1 MWFALVI
8 GVAGGVVLA
17 QGNEQVII
25 VPLGPQNSPPPPD
38 AGPPPA
44 QPLMEPPS
52 EETPP
57 IAPTPPP
64 PDAGTPEP
72 VLTRSLPPPRDAG
85 EEVSQKVVPPTELP
99 DAGVPEEEKEVHAA
113 IPVQPPVEEVD
124 AGTPSLITLGGSF
137 ESDFGVMP
145 SGFGTN
151 GVDIV
156 AGLRPTLSFAV
167 KDIFSLEL
175 GPLFRIRVG
184 DFAPFNRSRDVGQFL
199 RGADWDEASDFGQI
213 IQSLTI
219 GHEGGIV
226 SVDLSPKRKKTM
238 GLGHLLWRYSN
249 QVNADYHPTGGELE
263 LNAGPIHGEF
273 FASDLFGA
281 RLFAAEVA
289 WDIGGTFSKDAKV
302 RDRYVLAISFAH
314 DASKAGRPF
323 RPDLNV
329 APFYPSNATLVHVDA
344 SAVLYRSAELS
355 WMAFAGLGVRA
366 NDASD
371 LGFVGG
377 TSLDASVQEVGFSA
391 RLEVRKQAGGFR
403 QGYFGP
409 QYELQRFSDVG
420 FRETGINDVRLPD
433 SGSAFLEL
441 RAGIGDYL
449 TFDAAAEYFF
459 WQRLDLDGS
468 LQVSLLRD
476 WLFFTAHASV
486 QGILVKPRTLVT
498 GGFRWRIVASVY
510 VMAEAGTVFMPQ
522 ADGTLLR
529 GVQANAGVGF
539 DFQR

>member
-1 MWFALVI
+1 MWLALVI

-17 QGNEQVII
+17 QGNERVIM

-38 AGPPPA
+38 AGAPPA
-44 QPLMEPPS
+44 QPVMEPPP

-57 IAPTPPP
+57 VAPAPVAKPEPVDAGALEPAPVMTKSLP
-64 PDAGTPEP
+64 PDAGEP
-72 VLTRSLPPPRDAG
+72 LLPSPQPSPQGRGSD
-85 EEVSQKVVPPTELP
+85 
-99 DAGVPEEEKEVHAA
+99 EVHAA
-113 IPVQPPVEEVD
+113 LPVPPPVEEVD
-124 AGTPSLITLGGSF
+124 AGTPSLLSLGGAI
-137 ESDFGVMP
+137 ESDFGVLP
-145 SGFGTN
+145 SGFGSN
-151 GVDIV
+151 GVDLI
-156 AGLRPTLSFAV
+156 AGVRPTLRFAV
-167 KDIFSLEL
+167 RDIFSLEL
-175 GPLFRIRVG
+175 GPLFRFRVG
-184 DFAPFNRSRDVGQFL
+184 DFAPFNRPSDVGGAL

-249 QVNADYHPTGGELE
+249 QVNADYHPTGGELD

-289 WDIGGTFSKDAKV
+289 WDIGGTFSKDPKV

-323 RPDLNV
+323 RPDRTV
-329 APFYPSNATLVHVDA
+329 APFYASNATLVQLDA
-344 SAVLYRSAELS
+344 SAVLYRAPELS
-355 WMAFAGLGVRA
+355 WMAYAGLGVRA
-366 NDASD
+366 DDRSD
-371 LGFVGG
+371 LGLVAG
-377 TSLDASVQEVGFSA
+377 TSLDANVREVGFSA
-391 RLEVRKQAGGFR
+391 RLEIRKQAGGFR

-420 FRETGINDVRLPD
+420 FREVGINDVRLPD

-441 RAGIGDYL
+441 RAGIGEYL

-468 LQVSLLRD
+468 LQLSLLRD
-476 WLFFTAHASV
+476 WLFFTTHVSV

-510 VMAEAGTVFMPQ
+510 VMAEVGTAFTPQ
-522 ADGTLLR
+522 TDGTLLR